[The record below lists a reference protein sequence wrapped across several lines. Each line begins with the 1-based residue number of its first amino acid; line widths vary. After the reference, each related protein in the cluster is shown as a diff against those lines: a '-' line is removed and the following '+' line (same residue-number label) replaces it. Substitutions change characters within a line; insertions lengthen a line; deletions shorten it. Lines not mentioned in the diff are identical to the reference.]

1 MINDQKE
8 SVFNLTKAL
17 TEEILD
23 SVMKKMKIEDTK
35 ENREDVLAL
44 ALNYLPAKYVTTDE
58 GKQYSKLI
66 EMYRA
71 QYESDVVTALT
82 KACIK
87 VNDHPRNTEA
97 KEAGN

>member
-1 MINDQKE
+1 MKENLNE

-17 TEEILD
+17 TEEMLSI
-23 SVMKKMKIEDTK
+23 VMSKMNIKETR

-58 GKQYSKLI
+58 GRQYSKLI

-87 VNDHPRNTEA
+87 IKDHPRNTEA